1 MQLNKKVDNRLS
13 KSNNQLKIAVSV
25 VCEFLT
31 YFNIKKKH

>member
-1 MQLNKKVDNRLS
+1 MQLNTKVDSRLS

-31 YFNIKKKH
+31 HFNKKKH